1 VRGPD
6 GKWGIWP
13 LEGGGGIHPIPGL
26 ESNYSVIGWAA
37 DGNSAYVIPNG
48 GGRLKAAK
56 VSRVNVQTGKMEPWK
71 TFGEETG
78 AGVTNV
84 APPQLSRDGTA
95 YAYVY
100 SRILSEAY
108 VVTGLK

>member
-1 VRGPD
+1 
-6 GKWGIWP
+6 
-13 LEGGGGIHPIPGL
+13 
-26 ESNYSVIGWAA
+26 
-37 DGNSAYVIPNG
+37 
-48 GGRLKAAK
+48 
-56 VSRVNVQTGKMEPWK
+56 MEPWK

-84 APPQLSRDGTA
+84 APPEMSRDGNA

-100 SRILSEAY
+100 SRVLSEAY